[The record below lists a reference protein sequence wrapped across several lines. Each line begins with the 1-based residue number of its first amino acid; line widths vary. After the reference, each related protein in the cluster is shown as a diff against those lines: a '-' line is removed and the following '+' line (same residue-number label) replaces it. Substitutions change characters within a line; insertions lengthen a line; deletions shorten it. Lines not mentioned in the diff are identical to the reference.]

1 MNVRVLEFLL
11 MYGTSRKQF
20 CHDQFVYQFPLK
32 IPAKVIS
39 MHPLTRIL
47 SQHLEFLVLELKEIT
62 EIERDRESVYKLGP
76 TLSSRIRYVKT
87 VILHVKLKSRLP
99 PRTSIT
105 GLLKLRLPWDNHRLT
120 TTHESEMCPLVIGD
134 CATKYEVSEP
144 TEPKRFR
151 NLMLGCTI
159 PILLSGV
166 ENVFLLLSGVESVFS
181 FILHDFAGVKLV
193 LTHKRTL
200 FRITSGTRI
209 ASDVVSAQ
217 RAQVANGHCKLV
229 KCRNKLITISVPR
242 RD

>member
-1 MNVRVLEFLL
+1 MNFLCWRSKR
-11 MYGTSRKQF
+11 SR
-20 CHDQFVYQFPLK
+20 
-32 IPAKVIS
+32 
-39 MHPLTRIL
+39 R
-47 SQHLEFLVLELKEIT
+47 LKET
-62 EIERDRESVYKLGP
+62 DRQSTNSGQLCRLHTVCQY
-76 TLSSRIRYVKT
+76 RY
-87 VILHVKLKSRLP
+87 LYVKLKIRLS

-151 NLMLGCTI
+151 NLMIGCTI

-193 LTHKRTL
+193 LTHKRT
-200 FRITSGTRI
+200 
-209 ASDVVSAQ
+209 
-217 RAQVANGHCKLV
+217 
-229 KCRNKLITISVPR
+229 ITISVSR